1 MTNKEKEQRKAR
13 IKAIAMQLILSR
25 VDKGEIDGENEE
37 ELQAATAQAIK
48 EAKQT
53 HDAALE
59 FLS

>member
-1 MTNKEKEQRKAR
+1 MSEHEKAERKAR
-13 IKAIAMQLILSR
+13 IKDIAMQLIMSR
-25 VDKGEIDGENEE
+25 VDSGEIDGENEE

-53 HDAALE
+53 YDTAME